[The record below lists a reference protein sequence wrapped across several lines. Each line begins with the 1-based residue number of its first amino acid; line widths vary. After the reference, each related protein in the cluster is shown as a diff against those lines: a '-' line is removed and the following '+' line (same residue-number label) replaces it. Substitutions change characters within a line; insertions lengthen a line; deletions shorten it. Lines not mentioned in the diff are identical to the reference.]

1 MLLIGTKNIG
11 TQTVLAD
18 GVVNIGSTYRKFCKR
33 NRCGSPTFAIT
44 SNGITLNTEGIYH
57 ITATFVGSGSVAG
70 AVTIALA
77 LNGILVDGAVS
88 TQTITTADTEIRTW
102 VIDYYAKVDTDCVL
116 GVTSTDAQTVSFV
129 NTSDTIDATF
139 TSVVVNIDKVV

>member
-33 NRCGSPTFAIT
+33 NRCGSPTFAVT
-44 SNGITLNTEGIYH
+44 ANGITLNTEGIYH
-57 ITATFVGSGSVAG
+57 ITATFVGSGSAAG
-70 AVTIALA
+70 DVTVALA
-77 LNGILVDGAVS
+77 LNGVLVDGAVS
-88 TQTITTADTEIRTW
+88 TQTITTADTEIRTF

-129 NTSDTIDATF
+129 NTSDAIDATF
-139 TSVVVNIDKVV
+139 TSVVVNITKEV

>member
-33 NRCGSPTFAIT
+33 NRCGTPAFGVTA
-44 SNGITLNTEGIYH
+44 NGVTLNTEGIYH
-57 ITATFVGSGSVAG
+57 IAAVFVGSGSASG
-70 AVTIALA
+70 ALSVQLA
-77 LNGILVDGAVS
+77 LNGVLVDGAVS

-129 NTSDTIDATF
+129 NTSDAIDATF

>member
-33 NRCGSPTFAIT
+33 NRCGSPTFAVT
-44 SNGITLNTEGIYH
+44 ANGITLNTEGIYH
-57 ITATFVGSGSVAG
+57 ITATFVGSGSAAG
-70 AVTIALA
+70 AVTVALA
-77 LNGILVDGAVS
+77 LNGVLVDGAVS
-88 TQTITTADTEIRTW
+88 TQTITTADTEIRTF

-129 NTSDTIDATF
+129 NTSDAIDATF
-139 TSVVVNIDKVV
+139 TSVVVNITKEV

>member
-1 MLLIGTKNIG
+1 MLLIGTRNIG

-33 NRCGSPTFAIT
+33 NRCGSPTFT
-44 SNGITLNTEGIYH
+44 LTTNGITLNSEGIYH
-57 ITATFVGSGSVAG
+57 ITAVFVGSGSAAG
-70 AVTIALA
+70 DLSVALA
-77 LNGILVDGAVS
+77 LNGVIVDGAVT

-102 VIDYYAKVDTDCVL
+102 VIDFYAKVDTDCVL
-116 GVTSTDAQTVSFV
+116 GVRSTDAQTVSFV
-129 NTSDTIDATF
+129 NTSDAIDATF

>member
-33 NRCGSPTFAIT
+33 NRCGSPTFAVT
-44 SNGITLNTEGIYH
+44 ANGITLNTEGIYH
-57 ITATFVGSGSVAG
+57 ITAVFVGSGSAAG
-70 AVTIALA
+70 ALTIQLA
-77 LNGILVDGAVS
+77 LNGVLVDGAIS

-102 VIDYYAKVDTDCVL
+102 VIDYYGKVDTDCVL

>member
-18 GVVNIGSTYRKFCKR
+18 GVINVGSTYRKFCKR
-33 NRCGSPTFAIT
+33 NRCGVPAFSVTG
-44 SNGITLNTEGIYH
+44 NGITLNTEGIYH
-57 ITATFVGSGSVAG
+57 ITAVFVGSGSAAG
-70 AVTIALA
+70 DLTVQLA
-77 LNGILVDGAVS
+77 LNGVLVDGAVS

-102 VIDYYAKVDTDCVL
+102 VIDYYAKVDTDCIL

-139 TSVVVNIDKVV
+139 TSVVVNITKEV

>member
-33 NRCGSPTFAIT
+33 NRCGVPTFGVTA
-44 SNGITLNTEGIYH
+44 NGVTLNTEGIYH
-57 ITATFVGSGSVAG
+57 ITAVFVGSGSGGRGFDRSTSPLTAFLWTARFHRPSPRLTPKSALG
-70 AVTIALA
+70 LSTTMPRLTPIAFSAWQAPMHRPFPLW
-77 LNGILVDGAVS
+77 
-88 TQTITTADTEIRTW
+88 TQAMPLMRP
-102 VIDYYAKVDTDCVL
+102 
-116 GVTSTDAQTVSFV
+116 
-129 NTSDTIDATF
+129 F